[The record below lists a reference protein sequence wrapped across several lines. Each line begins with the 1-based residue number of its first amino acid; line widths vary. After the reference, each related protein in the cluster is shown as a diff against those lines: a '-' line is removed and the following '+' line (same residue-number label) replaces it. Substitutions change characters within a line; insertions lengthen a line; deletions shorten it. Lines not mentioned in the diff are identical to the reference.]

1 MYLEHFGLTAP
12 PFRITPHPEFFFEGA
27 RRGETL
33 AALVFAIQFGEGLMT
48 VTGEVGSGKTMLCR
62 VLAERLPEKV
72 DVVYIATPSLSPS
85 ELLLTIADDLG
96 VTFEEG
102 RPTSRVRLLQQALI
116 ERYAQDRQV
125 VILIDEAHAMPEA
138 SLEEIRLL
146 SNLDHGHH
154 KLLQIVLFGQPE
166 LNQRLEQPE
175 LRQLRERITYRF
187 ELGPLAA
194 PDVSAYIDWR
204 LRAAGYT
211 GATPFCPA
219 ALRLISQAA
228 NGLTRRIN
236 ILADKSLLAAYAE
249 NKHEVSSRHAKAAI
263 RDCGFRLKRTL
274 HWALTGG
281 ALATAAAL
289 ALFWTW
295 RPANTAP
302 AASNKALAAASKTA
316 TARPETASKAQTAS
330 APAVASKPAPSP
342 VTASAPTPQVDNS
355 KSVKASLAL
364 LEAAPSGATAVM
376 LASADQTQFAS
387 MQALFERARRAL
399 PEQKVLLLPAKL
411 KGKAGWGVFYGFFP
425 NRTAAHASVE
435 KLPAD
440 LRRTQPFVRT
450 ATGMQNEIRTP

>member
-27 RRGETL
+27 QRGETL

-138 SLEEIRLL
+138 SLEEVRLL

-249 NKHEVSSRHAKAAI
+249 NKHEVSARHAKAAI
-263 RDCGFRLKRTL
+263 RDCGFHLKRPL
-274 HWALTGG
+274 HWILTGG
-281 ALATAAAL
+281 ALATAAAF
-289 ALFWTW
+289 ALLWTW

-302 AASNKALAAASKTA
+302 EPVTSNRPLVAASKVA
-316 TARPETASKAQTAS
+316 TARPEPTSKPQIASTPATASK
-330 APAVASKPAPSP
+330 P
-342 VTASAPTPQVDNS
+342 VETPIRVPDNTPE
-355 KSVKASLAL
+355 SVKASLAL
-364 LEAAPSGATAVM
+364 LEAAPSDATAVM
-376 LASADQTQFAS
+376 LASADPTQFAN

-411 KGKAGWGVFYGFFP
+411 KGKPGWGVFYGFFP

-435 KLPAD
+435 KLPAE

-450 ATGMQNEIRTP
+450 VTGMLNEIRPQ